1 MKVVLSLSGVATLGT
16 KSKHL
21 VGCSFVCSVSWL
33 EAQENR
39 ASYSWG
45 TARLIS
51 LFHVVH
57 DFDIYI

>member
-1 MKVVLSLSGVATLGT
+1 MKVVLSLNGVANLGT

-21 VGCSFVCSVSWL
+21 VGCPFVCSVSWL
-33 EAQENR
+33 EIQENR
-39 ASYSWG
+39 ASCSWR

-57 DFDIYI
+57 DFCIYT